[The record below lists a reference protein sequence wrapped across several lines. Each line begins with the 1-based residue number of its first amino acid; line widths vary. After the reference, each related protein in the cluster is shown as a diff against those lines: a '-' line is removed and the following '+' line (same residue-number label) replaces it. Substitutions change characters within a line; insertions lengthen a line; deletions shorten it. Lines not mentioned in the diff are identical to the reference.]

1 MTDLNSKRGAVLKWI
16 IALCLTATL
25 AIVGWTTTVNL
36 AARMRALEEIKA
48 VSAQL
53 NASVAANNV
62 RISVLE
68 NKYDTIQATLLEI
81 KVILQKL
88 QNEGRP

>member
-1 MTDLNSKRGAVLKWI
+1 MADTNNKRSAVLKWI

-48 VSAQL
+48 ISAQL
-53 NASVAANNV
+53 NATVAANNV

-88 QNEGRP
+88 QNEAQ